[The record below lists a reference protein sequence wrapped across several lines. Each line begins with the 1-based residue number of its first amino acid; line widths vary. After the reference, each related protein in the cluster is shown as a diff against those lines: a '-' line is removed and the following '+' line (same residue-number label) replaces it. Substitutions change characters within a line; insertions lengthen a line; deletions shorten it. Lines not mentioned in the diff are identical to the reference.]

1 MAAGHELEAGLSEE
15 QWLFRQGDLVL
26 GPLSGQK
33 LVEKLYTG
41 ELTGATL
48 VAPPGVR
55 DFQRIDS
62 IDGFQVH
69 VARAAAKMRVDA
81 EMRGVN
87 ERKRRKR
94 AVLGGTLGVMT
105 LVLVGLAVWA
115 GRQFAVHGPGGTED
129 EYADISVEMP
139 TITLAQAPRE
149 DEDLIA
155 YPTQGGPGRPPD
167 KAPGPSAPKPSATPA
182 SAVAAKK
189 PAPPRQGSVSS
200 EPDGLDMGIS
210 FDQGAINKVVATNQR
225 TLFRCFKEEAER
237 RPGFAAKVPIEFV
250 IGNDGR
256 VNKLW
261 VDHPQLKDGALH
273 KCLLGELQR
282 WPFRPY
288 KGSLASVGLS
298 FTVGKKG

>member
-26 GPLSGQK
+26 GPLSGQQ

-41 ELTGATL
+41 ELTGDTL

-55 DFQRIDS
+55 DFQRLDS
-62 IDGFQVH
+62 MEGFRVH

-81 EMRGVN
+81 EMRLVN

-94 AVLGGTLGVMT
+94 TLIGSTLGVVT

-115 GRQFAVHGPGGTED
+115 GRRFAVHGPGGGED

-139 TITLAQAPRE
+139 TITLAQAPSE
-149 DEDLIA
+149 DEDLLA
-155 YPTQGGPGRPPD
+155 YPTQGAPSRPPD
-167 KAPGPSAPKPSATPA
+167 KAPGTGPSKPVAAASPA
-182 SAVAAKK
+182 SAAVPKK
-189 PAPPRQGSVSS
+189 PRSGSVST
-200 EPDGLDMGIS
+200 EPDGLDMGVS

-282 WPFRPY
+282 WPFKPY